1 MSDPTGLVYRLSPS
15 GKLDTLISNG
25 PSPNGL
31 VLSPDE
37 KFLYVAMTRDNSVW
51 RCPLHKDGTTSK
63 VGKFCKFGLYE
74 IADFSH
80 FLWFFRP

>member
-1 MSDPTGLVYRLSPS
+1 MTDPTGLVYRLSPS

-37 KFLYVAMTRDNSVW
+37 KVREFAMVSTLSSYIRS
-51 RCPLHKDGTTSK
+51 CMS
-63 VGKFCKFGLYE
+63 E
-74 IADFSH
+74 
-80 FLWFFRP
+80 